1 MKTKQLDNSDLFIT
15 PVRFGAST
23 VGGSAWEQSAAAI
36 HRALEF
42 LDRISQ
48 TAATV
53 LAIVLVAVIACFDYV
68 TGDFSL
74 TLFYLVPVVLAT
86 WYAGRISGWFIGAL
100 SAAAWLLGDPAL
112 SHAYGHSL
120 MPYRNAAMLALIYG
134 VVAHL
139 LSMLHRLQIELQER
153 VERRT
158 ASLAE
163 VHHRVK
169 NNLQIISSLLML
181 QAEKLS
187 NPADKAVFDE
197 CRDRI
202 YSMARLHEQLYS
214 SGEFSDLD
222 FAAHLREMAEMLV
235 RSHTPQGCILALD
248 VRADP
253 VAVDLDTAVTLGLIA
268 NELLLN
274 ALKHGFAGRPAGKLT
289 VELHAGNPNQMTV
302 RDDGRGLPPGFDAT
316 KNAGLGLE
324 LVLGMTRQIRGEAKI
339 ENDPAGG
346 TRATIFFPSLLP
358 SNTEPQSKPTSHD

>member
-1 MKTKQLDNSDLFIT
+1 M
-15 PVRFGAST
+15 GAKP
-23 VGGSAWEQSAAAI
+23 A
-36 HRALEF
+36 
-42 LDRISQ
+42 RISRV
-48 TAATV
+48 AATA
-53 LAIVLVAVIACFDYV
+53 LAVAFVAVIGWFDYV

-74 TLFYLVPVVLAT
+74 AVFYLAPVALAT
-86 WYAGRISGWFIGAL
+86 WYAGRTSGWFIGL
-100 SAAAWLLGDPAL
+100 LSSAAWFLADQPL
-112 SHAYGHSL
+112 SQADGEPL
-120 MPYRNAAMLALIYG
+120 RPYWNAAMLALIYG
-134 VVAHL
+134 ILAHL
-139 LSMLHRLQIELQER
+139 LSALHRTQAELQER

-158 ASLAE
+158 VSLAE

-181 QAEKLS
+181 QAEKVTDA
-187 NPADKAVFDE
+187 ADKAVFGE

-235 RSHTPQGCILALD
+235 RSHTPPGCILALE

-274 ALKHGFAGRPAGKLT
+274 ALKHGFGELPTGKLT
-289 VELHAGNPNQMTV
+289 VELHAGNRNQMTV
-302 RDDGRGLPPGFDAT
+302 RDDGFGLPPGFDAK
-316 KNAGLGLE
+316 KNAGLGIE
-324 LVLGMTRQIRGEAKI
+324 LVLGMTQQIRGEAKI

-346 TRATIFFPSLLP
+346 TRTTIFFPSLAP
-358 SNTEPQSKPTSHD
+358 SKTANTERRSKPTTHD

>member
-1 MKTKQLDNSDLFIT
+1 MKTKQLSNSDFFIT
-15 PVRFGAST
+15 PVRFGT
-23 VGGSAWEQSAAAI
+23 SAWEQSLAPI
-36 HRALEF
+36 HRALE
-42 LDRISQ
+42 LLGRISP
-48 TAATV
+48 TAAMV
-53 LAIVLVAVIACFDYV
+53 LAVVLVAVIGWFDYV

-74 TLFYLVPVVLAT
+74 ALFYLVPVVLAT
-86 WYAGRISGWFIGAL
+86 WNAGRVSGWFIGVL
-100 SAAAWLLGDPAL
+100 SAAGWLVGDSAL
-112 SHAYGHSL
+112 SHAYVHPL
-120 MPYRNAAMLALIYG
+120 MPYWNAAMLALIYG

-139 LSMLHRLQIELQER
+139 LSTLHRLQAELQKR

-158 ASLAE
+158 AWLAE

-187 NPADKAVFDE
+187 NAADKAVFDE

-214 SGEFSDLD
+214 NGESSDLD

-235 RSHTPQGCILALD
+235 RSHTPKGCNLALD
-248 VRADP
+248 VHADP

-274 ALKHGFAGRPAGKLT
+274 ALKHGFNGRPAGKVT
-289 VELHAGNPNQMTV
+289 VELYEGNCNQMTV
-302 RDDGRGLPPGFDAT
+302 RDDGYGLPPGFDAR

-324 LVLGMTRQIRGEAKI
+324 LVLGMTSQIRGEAKI

-346 TRATIFFPSLLP
+346 TRTTIFFPSPIFGNSENTTPTQTDLP
-358 SNTEPQSKPTSHD
+358 

>member
-1 MKTKQLDNSDLFIT
+1 MKTQQLGNSDLFIT
-15 PVRFGAST
+15 PTRFGT
-23 VGGSAWEQSAAAI
+23 SAWEHSLAPI
-36 HRALEF
+36 HRALE
-42 LDRISQ
+42 LLARISQ

-53 LAIVLVAVIACFDYV
+53 LAVVLVAVIAWFDYV

-74 TLFYLVPVVLAT
+74 ALFYLVPVVLAT
-86 WYAGRISGWFIGAL
+86 WYAGRVTGWFIGVL
-100 SAAAWLLGDPAL
+100 SAAAWLVGDPAL
-112 SHAYGHSL
+112 SHPYGHPL
-120 MPYRNAAMLALIYG
+120 MPYWNAVMLALIYG

-139 LSMLHRLQIELQER
+139 LSTLHQLQAELQER

-158 ASLAE
+158 AWLAE

-187 NPADKAVFDE
+187 NTADKAVFDE

-222 FAAHLREMAEMLV
+222 FATHLREMAEMLV
-235 RSHTPQGCILALD
+235 RSHTPQGCTLALD
-248 VRADP
+248 IRVDP

-274 ALKHGFAGRPAGKLT
+274 ALKHGFSGRPAGNLT
-289 VELHAGNPNQMTV
+289 VELHGGDRNQMAV
-302 RDDGRGLPPGFDAT
+302 RDDGCGLPAGFDPT

-324 LVLGMTRQIRGEAKI
+324 LVLGMTRQIRGEARI

-346 TRATIFFPSLLP
+346 TRATIFFPFSPIFGNSENRTPIQTDLP
-358 SNTEPQSKPTSHD
+358 

>member
-1 MKTKQLDNSDLFIT
+1 MKTKQLSNSDLFIT
-15 PVRFGAST
+15 PVRFGT
-23 VGGSAWEQSAAAI
+23 SAWEQSFAPI
-36 HRALEF
+36 HRTLE
-42 LDRISQ
+42 LLSRMSH

-53 LAIVLVAVIACFDYV
+53 LAVALVAVIAWFDYV

-74 TLFYLVPVVLAT
+74 ALFYLVPVVLAT
-86 WYAGRISGWFIGAL
+86 WNAGPVSGWFIGVL
-100 SAAAWLLGDPAL
+100 SAAAWLVGDPAL
-112 SHAYGHSL
+112 SRAYGHPL
-120 MPYRNAAMLALIYG
+120 MPYWNAAMLALIYG

-139 LSMLHRLQIELQER
+139 LSMLHQLQAELQER

-214 SGEFSDLD
+214 NGEFSDLD

-235 RSHTPQGCILALD
+235 RSHTPKGCNLALD

-274 ALKHGFAGRPAGKLT
+274 ALKHGFNGRPAGKVT
-289 VELHAGNPNQMTV
+289 VELYEGNRNQMTL
-302 RDDGRGLPPGFDAT
+302 RDDGCGFPPGFDAR

-346 TRATIFFPSLLP
+346 TRTTIFFPSLL
-358 SNTEPQSKPTSHD
+358 SFGNSENRTPTQTDLP

>member
-1 MKTKQLDNSDLFIT
+1 VNAIAT
-15 PVRFGAST
+15 P
-23 VGGSAWEQSAAAI
+23 AA
-36 HRALEF
+36 L
-42 LDRISQ
+42 LQ
-48 TAATV
+48 TDAKAAYLSRV
-53 LAIVLVAVIACFDYV
+53 AAMALAIALVTVIAWFDYV

-74 TLFYLVPVVLAT
+74 AVFYFAPVMLAT
-86 WYAGRISGWFIGAL
+86 WYAGRASGWFIGLL
-100 SAAAWLLGDPAL
+100 SAVAWLLADRPDGEPFR
-112 SHAYGHSL
+112 
-120 MPYRNAAMLALIYG
+120 PYWNTVMLALTYG
-134 VVAHL
+134 IVAHL
-139 LSMLHRLQIELQER
+139 LSAIERLQAELRNR

-181 QAEKLS
+181 QAEKLT
-187 NPADKAVFDE
+187 NAADKAVFDE

-235 RSHTPQGCILALD
+235 HSHTPPGCNLTLE

-274 ALKHGFAGRPAGKLT
+274 ALKHGFDGRSVGKLT
-289 VELHAGNPNQMTV
+289 VELHAGNRNQMTV
-302 RDDGRGLPPGFDAT
+302 SDDGSGLPPGFDAST
-316 KNAGLGLE
+316 NTGLGIE
-324 LVLGMTRQIRGEAKI
+324 LVLGMARQIHGEAKI

-346 TRATIFFPSLLP
+346 TRTTILFPNLP
-358 SNTEPQSKPTSHD
+358 PSKTEPQSQSHIP

>member
-1 MKTKQLDNSDLFIT
+1 MRTKQLSNSDFFIT
-15 PVRFGAST
+15 PVRFGT
-23 VGGSAWEQSAAAI
+23 SAWEQSLAPI
-36 HRALEF
+36 HRALE
-42 LDRISQ
+42 LLGRMSH
-48 TAATV
+48 TAATILSV
-53 LAIVLVAVIACFDYV
+53 LLVAVIASFDYV

-74 TLFYLVPVVLAT
+74 ALFYLVPVVLAT
-86 WYAGRISGWFIGAL
+86 WNAGPVSGWFIGVL
-100 SAAAWLLGDPAL
+100 SAAAWVVGDSAL
-112 SHAYGHSL
+112 SRAYGHPL
-120 MPYRNAAMLALIYG
+120 MPYWNAAMLALIYG
-134 VVAHL
+134 IVAHL
-139 LSMLHRLQIELQER
+139 LSTLRRLQAELQER

-158 ASLAE
+158 AWLAE

-187 NPADKAVFDE
+187 NAADKAVFDE

-235 RSHTPQGCILALD
+235 RSHTPQGCTLVLD
-248 VRADP
+248 VRADS

-274 ALKHGFAGRPAGKLT
+274 ALKHGFSGCPAGNLT
-289 VELHAGNPNQMTV
+289 VELHGGNRNQMTV
-302 RDDGRGLPPGFDAT
+302 RDDGYGLPPGFDAR

-339 ENDPAGG
+339 ESDPAGG
-346 TRATIFFPSLLP
+346 TRTTIFFPSLL
-358 SNTEPQSKPTSHD
+358 SSETAKTEPRSKPTSHD